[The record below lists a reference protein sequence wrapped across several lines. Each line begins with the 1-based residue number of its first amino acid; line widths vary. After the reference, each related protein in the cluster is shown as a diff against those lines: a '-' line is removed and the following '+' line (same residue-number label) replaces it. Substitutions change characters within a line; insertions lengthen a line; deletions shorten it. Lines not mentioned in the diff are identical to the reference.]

1 MILLEEGVMYSDREK
16 ARRRPTRWRVALMV
30 MLGLV
35 LSLHWAAFAAEEG
48 KKYEGKVVY
57 QKTVLGKEYRIET
70 IENEPGNYRI
80 RWGEQELK
88 WEPKPWYDDELK
100 AKGPLLYTEWLQPL
114 YYPYTIP
121 LEEREKFDAFD
132 VQNSG
137 TFLGPFSAPSFED
150 QFEAHLY
157 APGAEYR
164 RDKTGFEWNKW
175 YPTSKR
181 VSKWRWDPEPLPE
194 QDGQPYRKYLFLFRS
209 PRDLLKVGFLQIQY
223 HGKNKEDDN
232 YLYVPTVRKVRRL
245 ATANRQDVIGGL
257 VLRQEQN
264 ALMTPIHHYKMLRAE
279 LCKLQADVA
288 GLGGGG
294 EPANPDE
301 NAKRLD
307 GLGEPCWVYETT
319 PFREDW
325 WFAKQINWVG
335 MFSLTNWY
343 TLSYDREGRLIQT
356 MTWIQVL
363 SPPGQ
368 ASSDGVPNCCGRK
381 THLAWG
387 PSTFK
392 DFTTGFWVHT
402 YPSLRTLNPPIPDEF
417 YNVQTLIQEPKTID
431 FYR

>member
-1 MILLEEGVMYSDREK
+1 
-16 ARRRPTRWRVALMV
+16 

-35 LSLHWAAFAAEEG
+35 LSLQVAAFAAEEG
-48 KKYEGKVVY
+48 KKYQGKVIY
-57 QKTVLGKEYRIET
+57 QKTILGKEYRIET
-70 IENEPGNYRI
+70 IEAEPENYRV
-80 RWGEQELK
+80 RWGDEEIK

-132 VQNSG
+132 VQNTG

-164 RDKTGFEWNKW
+164 RDKSGFEWNKW
-175 YPTSKR
+175 YS
-181 VSKWRWDPEPLPE
+181 VAANGKWRWDPSPPPE
-194 QDGQPYRKYLFLFRS
+194 LEGQAYRKYVFLFRS

-223 HGKNKEDDN
+223 QGKNKEDDN

-257 VLRQEQN
+257 IIRQEQN
-264 ALMTPIHHYKMLRAE
+264 ALMTPIHHYKMLR
-279 LCKLQADVA
+279 V
-288 GLGGGG
+288 GLFNPPPGTFSFGAGG
-294 EPANPDE
+294 ELNQNPDE
-301 NAKRLD
+301 NFKRLD
-307 GLGEPCWVYETT
+307 GIGEPCWVYEVT

-325 WFAKQINWVG
+325 WFAKQINYVG
-335 MFSLTNWY
+335 MFTLTNWY
-343 TLSYDREGRLIQT
+343 IESYDREGRVIQLAG
-356 MTWIQVL
+356 WLQVL
-363 SPPGQ
+363 SPPGE
-368 ASSDGVPNCCGRK
+368 ASTDGVPNCCGRK

-387 PSTFK
+387 PAPFK
-392 DFTTGFWVHT
+392 DTTTGFWAFG
-402 YPSLRTLNPPIPDEF
+402 YPSQRTLNPPIPDEF

-431 FYR
+431 FYRR